1 MDLFDKVYMEMYDA
15 NTFIEDVYG
24 EMGDVVSQSVLG
36 QAAALSMPN
45 IIRPLI
51 YQQIEDYDFEI
62 TCMNLFL

>member
-51 YQQIEDYDFEI
+51 YQQIEDYDFE
-62 TCMNLFL
+62 N